1 MSRIDNL
8 LYSNVQMQGVQRRQ
22 WLQQNSP
29 QHLQQA
35 AARVVHALRLR
46 EAATSRSTL
55 VLGAGACTEVPLVDL
70 ARASDEVVLADLDLA
85 SMQQARDE
93 LTSSALRKQIHLL
106 KCDISG
112 GVSHNLAR
120 LIAQQ
125 NWSQLASQGARA
137 VFDAAALC
145 LEQCPVPDPPQFQEL
160 SPGNF
165 GLVVSS
171 LVMTQLFSYP
181 ILDVL
186 DGIQRVAPSLLNEQE
201 RHRRY
206 QDAAQDFR
214 IRIINAH
221 LHLLRT
227 LLDAGGVAVLLS
239 DIRGF
244 VFNVH
249 GTDHDATHRRA
260 IPLVPRIFP
269 DLVHDT
275 FTITEEVQWEW
286 LTDLPTKERPG
297 RGYEVVGYV
306 LKP

>member
-70 ARASDEVVLADLDLA
+70 ARASDEVVLADLDLP

-112 GVSHNLAR
+112 GVSHDLER

-137 VFDAAALC
+137 VLMPLPFAW
-145 LEQCPVPDPPQFQEL
+145 
-160 SPGNF
+160 
-165 GLVVSS
+165 SS
-171 LVMTQLFSYP
+171 V
-181 ILDVL
+181 
-186 DGIQRVAPSLLNEQE
+186 RSL
-201 RHRRY
+201 
-206 QDAAQDFR
+206 
-214 IRIINAH
+214 I
-221 LHLLRT
+221 
-227 LLDAGGVAVLLS
+227 LLS
-239 DIRGF
+239 FRNF
-244 VFNVH
+244 
-249 GTDHDATHRRA
+249 
-260 IPLVPRIFP
+260 
-269 DLVHDT
+269 
-275 FTITEEVQWEW
+275 
-286 LTDLPTKERPG
+286 LPVILAWWQVRWS
-297 RGYEVVGYV
+297 
-306 LKP
+306 

>member
-1 MSRIDNL
+1 MARIDNL
-8 LYSNVQMQGVQRRQ
+8 LYSNVQMQGPQRRQ
-22 WLQQNSP
+22 WLLQHSP
-29 QHLQQA
+29 QHLQQSA
-35 AARVVHALRLR
+35 ALVVRALHQR
-46 EAATSRSTL
+46 EPSTSQSTL

-70 ARASDEVVLADLDLA
+70 ARASAEVVLVDLDLP
-85 SMQQARDE
+85 SMQQARGE
-93 LTSSALRKQIHLL
+93 LTSAALRKQVRIL
-106 KCDISG
+106 KDDISG
-112 GVSHNLAR
+112 GVSQHLAR
-120 LIAQQ
+120 LLAQQ
-125 NWSQLASQGARA
+125 NWSQLAAQGARA

-145 LEQCPVPDPPQFQEL
+145 LEQCPVPDPPHLQEL
-160 SPGNF
+160 APGDF

-186 DGIQRVAPSLLNEQE
+186 DAIQNSAPALLNEQE

-227 LLDAGGVAVLLS
+227 LLDTGGVAVLLS

-260 IPLVPRIFP
+260 IPLVPRAFP

-275 FTITEEVQWEW
+275 FTLMEEAHWEW
-286 LTDLPTKERPG
+286 LTDLSTEQRPG
-297 RGYEVVGYV
+297 RGYEVVGYM